1 MTTVVK
7 LCLTV
12 MMAFW
17 GFAAFAQQS
26 TSSFVELE
34 QVGRRVYDAAGL
46 PPESASWQT
55 ATLPFVSTDLSVDQW
70 QQATATGHLWLRFV
84 LSRPSTEA
92 NLSILFWRYNLAL
105 AVYFNGTEIAANG
118 QRPGRIT
125 TAWNRPLLANIS
137 DNQWRTDNNEIL
149 VKLQVTEWGGNLAP
163 PILGAKDAL
172 QDIQERREFQ
182 QVDLNQILLA
192 FAATM
197 AAFTLGLWFIRRHDT
212 IYLWFSGICC
222 TWAIGT
228 LHTVIYY
235 NPIPY
240 GLWLP
245 IVHIAIDCCI
255 FFIYGFIGRLAGTR
269 KSGLEKLFLAWTV
282 VACLVHLLVPA
293 TLFWYSAYALHLVGV
308 TMLLSMIIRVIL
320 LALREHKT
328 EAIIISAAISTQIV
342 LFLANASQMFFN
354 QNDGWD
360 GTLVYSHLGIPVLL
374 LIFAA
379 VLLRRFTQALT
390 VSETLNRELEQK
402 IEVSRQIIARS
413 FEERRKLE
421 MRQAAEMERQ
431 KIYRDL
437 HDDVGSRLLSIIH
450 ANHDGKVGELARST
464 LESLRQA
471 VSRANTPD
479 QSLVDLIADIREES
493 ELRLAGSGHHV
504 HWEPHDGP
512 PDCIIPS
519 AIAYNLN
526 RIMKELISNII
537 RHANADT
544 VHITID
550 FRDDRLVMTVS
561 DNGTGIKDR
570 HSHGNGLKNLRTR
583 AAEMGADIEWFSSS
597 QGLRT
602 RLLLTDI
609 SLLMGKSMPES
620 PVP

>member
-1 MTTVVK
+1 MVK
-7 LCLTV
+7 LFLTV

-17 GFAAFAQQS
+17 GFAASAQQG
-26 TSSFVELE
+26 TTSFVELE
-34 QVGRRVYDAAGL
+34 QAGILIYDGTEL
-46 PPESASWQT
+46 PPPTADWQT
-55 ATLPFVSTDLSVDQW
+55 ANLPFISSDLPAEQW
-70 QQATATGHLWLRFV
+70 QQATDIGHLWLRFV
-84 LSRPSTEA
+84 VTRPSTEP

-105 AVYFNGTEIAANG
+105 GVYFNGTEIAANG
-118 QRPGRIT
+118 QRPGRTT
-125 TAWNRPLLANIS
+125 TAWNRPLLAHIS
-137 DNQWRTDNNEIL
+137 DDQWRPGNNEIL

-163 PILGAKDAL
+163 PILGAKDPL

-192 FAATM
+192 FAGTM
-197 AAFTLGLWFIRRHDT
+197 AAFTLGLWLIRRHDT

-245 IVHIAIDCCI
+245 IVHIAIDSCI

-269 KSGLEKLFLAWTV
+269 KPRLEKVFLVWTIF
-282 VACLVHLLVPA
+282 ASLIHLLVPA
-293 TLFWYSAYALHLVGV
+293 YLFWYSAYAMHLVGV
-308 TMLLSMIIRVIL
+308 TVLLSMIVRVIL
-320 LALREHKT
+320 LAVREHKT
-328 EAIIISAAISTQIV
+328 EAIIVSAAISTQIA
-342 LFLANASQMFFN
+342 LFLLNASQMFFN

-360 GTLVYSHLGIPVLL
+360 GTLVYSHFGIPVLL

-379 VLLRRFTQALT
+379 VLLRRFTQALS

-421 MRQAAEMERQ
+421 IRQAAEIERQ

-450 ANHDGKVGELARST
+450 ANHDSKVGELARST

-479 QSLVDLIADIREES
+479 QSLMDLMADIREES
-493 ELRLAGSGHHV
+493 ELRLAGSGHKV
-504 HWEPHDGP
+504 RWQTSGNP

-537 RHANADT
+537 RHANADA
-544 VHITID
+544 VHIVTD
-550 FRDDRLVMTVS
+550 FRDDRLVITVS
-561 DNGTGIKDR
+561 DNGTGMNDL
-570 HSHGNGLKNLRTR
+570 HSQGNGLKNLRSR
-583 AAEMGADIEWFSSS
+583 AAEIGAEIEWFSSG

-602 RLLLTDI
+602 RLLLADI
-609 SLLMGKSMPES
+609 SSLMGKSTPAS
-620 PVP
+620 PAP